1 MGLNLQD
8 PTDTAY
14 VHSVYAPITIRLVE
28 SFSKPGGWRAI
39 EDVLKNLLP
48 EPTVE
53 EVSLLKAASSF
64 VFNNGRLA
72 FNPPQGFRQL
82 DWPQGHSDI

>member
-1 MGLNLQD
+1 MRSNFFVQD

-48 EPTVE
+48 EATVE
-53 EVSLLKAASSF
+53 EVSLPRSCIDQVLF
-64 VFNNGRLA
+64 LT
-72 FNPPQGFRQL
+72 
-82 DWPQGHSDI
+82 SDV